1 VRSFGQLFGITISS
15 TIMSNQLSMKLPD
28 AFVGGEITGDAAY
41 ALIPQIKNLCAVKP
55 LSLYHAFFS

>member
-1 VRSFGQLFGITISS
+1 
-15 TIMSNQLSMKLPD
+15 MSNQLSMKLPD